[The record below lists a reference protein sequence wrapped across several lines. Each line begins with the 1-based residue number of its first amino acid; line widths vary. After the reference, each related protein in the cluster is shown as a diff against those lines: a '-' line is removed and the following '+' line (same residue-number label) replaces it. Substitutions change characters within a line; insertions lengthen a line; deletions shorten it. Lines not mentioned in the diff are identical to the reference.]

1 MEIPPTITINQIK
14 GAISGAIIGDNLARF
29 PDDNFQRVIEDFSPC
44 INIAL
49 TGIKSIVNS
58 WEFNQKSWLMHI
70 ANDYPNY
77 LKYKSNFNLA
87 ETAIS
92 LSPLICYSYD
102 NERQLELDLEEG
114 IKLWLKSEFN
124 ENVIKFW
131 AFILT
136 EILSKK
142 INFHREFFIKIDS
155 NDYNLTE
162 EFSELK
168 IIKEAILNQ
177 LTLTDLSSKFSQKID
192 PETRVIYQAIYF
204 FISLPNDF
212 YLSLRRSTNINYQP
226 ILTSTLTG
234 FLLGLN
240 NGYLAIPYKYRYH
253 LESQTI
259 YDQIEQLSFGLIET
273 WTGQYLPNLKI
284 QNHSNK

>member
-1 MEIPPTITINQIK
+1 MTKITINQIK

-29 PDDNFQRVIEDFSPC
+29 PDDNFQGVIEDFSPC

-58 WEFNQKSWLMHI
+58 WEFNQKSWLMRI

-102 NERQLELDLEEG
+102 NQRQLELDLQQG
-114 IKLWLKSEFN
+114 IKLWLKSGLN
-124 ENVIKFW
+124 ETELYEKIIQFW
-131 AFILT
+131 TFILK

-142 INFHREFFIKIDS
+142 TNFNQLFDSQIDGDDNNNLSKEFNQFQ
-155 NDYNLTE
+155 T
-162 EFSELK
+162 
-168 IIKEAILNQ
+168 IIKEALDTQIN
-177 LTLTDLSSKFSQKID
+177 LTDLSTQFSQKLDAEARTIF
-192 PETRVIYQAIYF
+192 QAIYF
-204 FISLPNDF
+204 FVSLPNDF

-240 NGYLAIPYKYRYH
+240 NGYLAIPYQYRYH
-253 LESQTI
+253 LESQMI
-259 YDQIEQLSFGLIET
+259 YHQIEQLSLALIKT
-273 WTGQYLPNLKI
+273 WKGEYFYLT
-284 QNHSNK
+284 